1 MEIGRLF
8 RHLFI
13 NTVAPDTNPQKGL
26 FFIPKQLLTFVKN
39 KRLRMLVENLKMK
52 IAIFEDN
59 DKLRELIEMLL
70 GSSDKFEVC
79 GKYHNTAGIIE
90 KVRKDQPDVIVM
102 DIDMPDHDGIE
113 GVRAVKGAYP
123 NIKVIM
129 HTVFDDDDRLFTCLS
144 LGADGYILKKD
155 ASAYL
160 FKAIEEVLDGGAP
173 MSAGIASRVLQTFRK
188 LNKPIEDY
196 HITSREK
203 EILILLSR
211 GFSYRMISLECVI
224 SIETVRRHLK
234 NIYQKLHVQ
243 CGTEAVA
250 KAISERLIG

>member
-1 MEIGRLF
+1 M
-8 RHLFI
+8 
-13 NTVAPDTNPQKGL
+13 V
-26 FFIPKQLLTFVKN
+26 N
-39 KRLRMLVENLKMK
+39 KVMK

-59 DKLRELIEMLL
+59 EKLRDLLDMLL
-70 GSSDKFEVC
+70 GSSEKFVVC
-79 GKYHNTAGIIE
+79 GKYHNTAGIVD

-113 GVRAVKGAYP
+113 GVKAVKGAFP
-123 NIKVIM
+123 DVKVIM

-155 ASAYL
+155 ASGFL
-160 FKAIEEVLDGGAP
+160 FHAIEEVLEGGAP
-173 MSAGIASRVLQTFRK
+173 MSAGIATRVLQTFRG
-188 LNKPIEDY
+188 LYKPQEDY
-196 HITSREK
+196 HITVREK

-211 GFSYRMISLECVI
+211 GFTYRMIGLECAI